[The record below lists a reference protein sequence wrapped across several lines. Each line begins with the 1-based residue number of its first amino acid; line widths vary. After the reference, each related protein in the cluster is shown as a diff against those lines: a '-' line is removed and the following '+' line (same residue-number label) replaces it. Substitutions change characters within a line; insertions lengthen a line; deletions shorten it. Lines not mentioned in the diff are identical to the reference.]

1 MMKFLRK
8 GYRSKCNFSHDG
20 LVSCMQVHC
29 LVHCNV
35 CMVCKWLRHLGSVS
49 LFVCNCSWVLWC
61 LCNAATTRSH
71 SLKTTKKARREANKD
86 WKVCV
91 PNCFHDGNNK
101 KGKVVQCH
109 LCQIWI
115 NSECVS
121 QKRQRYCRNIDLSD
135 LPHTATTGSIIRAGG
150 NDGSPRGIE
159 QATRCPRRRATTG
172 DERPMR

>member
-1 MMKFLRK
+1 MFAWCAS
-8 GYRSKCNFSHDG
+8 GCVT
-20 LVSCMQVHC
+20 LVRCHC
-29 LVHCNV
+29 LSAIVHGCCCACVMLLPLEATV
-35 CMVCKWLRHLGSVS
+35 CSVK
-49 LFVCNCSWVLWC
+49 N
-61 LCNAATTRSH
+61 
-71 SLKTTKKARREANKD
+71 KTTKKARREANKD

-115 NSECVS
+115 NSECFS

>member
-1 MMKFLRK
+1 MRVLYSWDPPSWSQINLILSYGQRQHASGMPSQVSLLSRTRQLRK
-8 GYRSKCNFSHDG
+8 RAGRLTRTGRY
-20 LVSCMQVHC
+20 
-29 LVHCNV
+29 V
-35 CMVCKWLRHLGSVS
+35 CR
-49 LFVCNCSWVLWC
+49 
-61 LCNAATTRSH
+61 TTF
-71 SLKTTKKARREANKD
+71 TT
-86 WKVCV
+86 VII
-91 PNCFHDGNNK
+91 K

-109 LCQIWI
+109 LCQLWI

-135 LPHTATTGSIIRAGG
+135 LPQTATTGSIIRPGG